1 MRESWR
7 WYGPNDPIS
16 LDYIRQTGVTDIV
29 HALHH
34 IPNGQ
39 VWPVEEIKAR
49 QKMIADWG
57 LIWSVV
63 ESVPVHE
70 HIKTQTGDYIQ
81 YIENYKQTLRN
92 LAECGIKCVTYN
104 FMPVLDWTRTDLDYR
119 LPDGSTCLRFERA
132 ALLAFDL
139 FILKR
144 PGAEKEYSAED
155 IAKAKARFEKMD
167 AEEIHKLTRTMIAGL
182 PGSEESF
189 TLDQFVH
196 LTVLVAVSFSFNTT
210 TELPVQ
216 LADCAANFSI
226 SLSILAILLCIKPA
240 NILIKLILK
249 KYQIGEAQSCENIKN
264 AGALIG
270 NLERILTIVFVIIG
284 QYEAIGFIIAA
295 KSILRFKDTD
305 TAKTEYV
312 LAGTFLSFGIAL
324 LCGLLAA

>member
-1 MRESWR
+1 MNSWLLLSLLLAHVIADF
-7 WYGPNDPIS
+7 YLQNDKYCLQKEERKLKSWFLYVHS
-16 LDYIRQTGVTDIV
+16 LLVGVVSWAFVPVYSFGLYALVIALSHLAIDIV
-29 HALHH
+29 KVYS
-34 IPNGQ
+34 P
-39 VWPVEEIKAR
+39 K
-49 QKMIADWG
+49 G
-57 LIWSVV
+57 LW
-63 ESVPVHE
+63 
-70 HIKTQTGDYIQ
+70 
-81 YIENYKQTLRN
+81 
-92 LAECGIKCVTYN
+92 
-104 FMPVLDWTRTDLDYR
+104 
-119 LPDGSTCLRFERA
+119 
-132 ALLAFDL
+132 
-139 FILKR
+139 
-144 PGAEKEYSAED
+144 
-155 IAKAKARFEKMD
+155 
-167 AEEIHKLTRTMIAGL
+167 
-182 PGSEESF
+182 SF

-196 LTVLVAVSFSFNTT
+196 LTVLVAVSFSFNTV

-216 LADCAANFSI
+216 SADCATTFSI
-226 SLSILAILLCIKPA
+226 PLSILAILLCIKPA

>member
-1 MRESWR
+1 MNSWLLLSLLLAHVIADF
-7 WYGPNDPIS
+7 YLQNDKYCSQKEERKLKSWFLYVHS
-16 LDYIRQTGVTDIV
+16 LLVGVVLWAFVPVCNFGLYALVIALSHLAIDIV
-29 HALHH
+29 KVYS
-34 IPNGQ
+34 P
-39 VWPVEEIKAR
+39 K
-49 QKMIADWG
+49 G
-57 LIWSVV
+57 LW
-63 ESVPVHE
+63 
-70 HIKTQTGDYIQ
+70 
-81 YIENYKQTLRN
+81 
-92 LAECGIKCVTYN
+92 
-104 FMPVLDWTRTDLDYR
+104 
-119 LPDGSTCLRFERA
+119 
-132 ALLAFDL
+132 
-139 FILKR
+139 
-144 PGAEKEYSAED
+144 
-155 IAKAKARFEKMD
+155 
-167 AEEIHKLTRTMIAGL
+167 
-182 PGSEESF
+182 SF

>member
-1 MRESWR
+1 MNSWLLLSLLLAHVIADF
-7 WYGPNDPIS
+7 YLQNDRYCSQKEERKLKSWFLYVHS
-16 LDYIRQTGVTDIV
+16 LLVGVVSWAFVPVCNFGLYALVIALSHLAIDIV
-29 HALHH
+29 KVYS
-34 IPNGQ
+34 P
-39 VWPVEEIKAR
+39 K
-49 QKMIADWG
+49 G
-57 LIWSVV
+57 LW
-63 ESVPVHE
+63 
-70 HIKTQTGDYIQ
+70 
-81 YIENYKQTLRN
+81 
-92 LAECGIKCVTYN
+92 
-104 FMPVLDWTRTDLDYR
+104 
-119 LPDGSTCLRFERA
+119 
-132 ALLAFDL
+132 
-139 FILKR
+139 
-144 PGAEKEYSAED
+144 
-155 IAKAKARFEKMD
+155 
-167 AEEIHKLTRTMIAGL
+167 
-182 PGSEESF
+182 SF

-210 TELPVQ
+210 MELPVQ

-226 SLSILAILLCIKPA
+226 PLSLLAILLCIKPA

>member
-1 MRESWR
+1 MNSWLLLSLLLAHVIADF
-7 WYGPNDPIS
+7 YLQNDKYCLQKEERKLKSWFLYVHS
-16 LDYIRQTGVTDIV
+16 LLVGVVSWAFVPVYSFGLYALVIALSHLAIDIV
-29 HALHH
+29 KVHS
-34 IPNGQ
+34 P
-39 VWPVEEIKAR
+39 K
-49 QKMIADWG
+49 G
-57 LIWSVV
+57 LW
-63 ESVPVHE
+63 
-70 HIKTQTGDYIQ
+70 
-81 YIENYKQTLRN
+81 
-92 LAECGIKCVTYN
+92 
-104 FMPVLDWTRTDLDYR
+104 
-119 LPDGSTCLRFERA
+119 
-132 ALLAFDL
+132 
-139 FILKR
+139 
-144 PGAEKEYSAED
+144 
-155 IAKAKARFEKMD
+155 
-167 AEEIHKLTRTMIAGL
+167 
-182 PGSEESF
+182 SF

-196 LTVLVAVSFSFNTT
+196 LTVLVAVSFSFNTV

-216 LADCAANFSI
+216 SADCATTFSI
-226 SLSILAILLCIKPA
+226 PLSILAILLCIKPA